1 MLVLFRWFHF
11 ILTTYFVYTNISQNV
26 APAKI
31 EKAAKSHTAHIGD
44 TVAFKC
50 DISGNPIPSVTW
62 GKGKRLLK
70 DEGRVLIETAE
81 DFSELEIE
89 NVVKS
94 DEGEYTCLV
103 KNDFGED
110 TCSVTLTVRGKNRIP
125 ELPSSPA
132 SLRYW
137 LSS

>member
-1 MLVLFRWFHF
+1 M
-11 ILTTYFVYTNISQNV
+11 
-26 APAKI
+26 
-31 EKAAKSHTAHIGD
+31 
-44 TVAFKC
+44 
-50 DISGNPIPSVTW
+50 
-62 GKGKRLLK
+62 
-70 DEGRVLIETAE
+70 LIETAE

-110 TCSVTLTVRGKNRIP
+110 TCYVTLTIRGKNRIP